1 MAALGNIQTIP
12 NGGYAGKIKYF
23 SANGGGNKI
32 LSPGQTYQYSDLR
45 SHHSGSNTKRTDGYP
60 RDYTVLHGTNL
71 QTSPNAD
78 IPVPLN
84 SEVIYKATA
93 GGYGNT
99 VVVKNQTG
107 NMLFGHL
114 SKFGNFKVGD
124 KIKAGTIIGTQGKT
138 GGNYVDHLH
147 IDANPAGHEAFVNF
161 ITSGKPTFGSTG
173 SSSGDS
179 PGQSSSD
186 MEVTPPAEIQFDPN
200 YRDPSFIP
208 LDQLKQLEGANQT
221 IGASNIM
228 QNLIP
233 NNSATV
239 SSPSGSRTRREC
251 TLRSD
256 SVVEHT
262 SRT

>member
-1 MAALGNIQTIP
+1 MTFDLIRTTALSLPHVT
-12 NGGYAGKIKYF
+12 
-23 SANGGGNKI
+23 
-32 LSPGQTYQYSDLR
+32 
-45 SHHSGSNTKRTDGYP
+45 
-60 RDYTVLHGTNL
+60 
-71 QTSPNAD
+71 
-78 IPVPLN
+78 
-84 SEVIYKATA
+84 EVFPFDQSTL
-93 GGYGNT
+93 
-99 VVVKNQTG
+99 V
-107 NMLFGHL
+107 
-114 SKFGNFKVGD
+114 FKVGD

-200 YRDPSFIP
+200 YRDPSFIR

-239 SSPSGSRTRREC
+239 SSPSQAPVPTFSSEDPLNVTN
-251 TLRSD
+251 LVIRSIYNLIG
-256 SVVEHT
+256 
-262 SRT
+262 